1 MIANSID
8 EPLPR
13 GYSVIIPVYNS
24 QDSLPELLEL
34 LVGEMRGHGLPF
46 EILMVDDAS
55 ADDSWACIQELASTY
70 PEVRGSTMSRNF
82 GQHSAILAA
91 LRTARYDVS
100 ITMDDDLQ
108 HLPSEIW
115 KMDAALIPS
124 VDVVY
129 GRAVEEEHGVWRN
142 LSSRAVKGSLGAA
155 VGTDMASKASAF
167 RLFRTAIRGA
177 FADTVDPYV
186 SIDVLLSWST
196 TRIAAVDVHMDKR
209 RYGTSNY
216 TLRRL
221 GRHAVN
227 MLTGFSVLPLRIVT
241 ITGFGFALFG
251 IFVLGFVLV
260 SYAINGGSLPGFP
273 FLASLVAIFS
283 GAQLFALGVLGEYLG
298 RMHFRS
304 MQRPPYVVRA
314 STPERAQAPP
324 TGESAGGDGLV

>member
-1 MIANSID
+1 MISSSID
-8 EPLPR
+8 EALPR
-13 GYSVIIPVYNS
+13 GYSVVIPVYNS
-24 QDSLPELLEL
+24 EESLPELVPMLLDEL
-34 LVGEMRGHGLPF
+34 RGHGLPF
-46 EILMVDDAS
+46 EVLLVDDAS
-55 ADDSWACIQELASTY
+55 SDASWAVIRRLAAEHS
-70 PEVRGSTMSRNF
+70 EVRGWTMSRNF

-91 LRTARYDVS
+91 LRMARYDVT

-108 HLPSEIW
+108 HLPSQIW
-115 KMDAALIPS
+115 TMDAALTDD

-129 GRAVEEEHGVWRN
+129 GQAVEEEHGLWRN
-142 LSSRAVKGSLGAA
+142 LSSRAVKGSLSAA
-155 VGTDMASKASAF
+155 VGADTASKASAF
-167 RLFRTAIRGA
+167 RLFRTSIRGA

-196 TRIAAVDVHMDKR
+196 TRFTAVDVRMDQR

-227 MLTGFSVLPLRIVT
+227 MLTGFSVLPLRVVT
-241 ITGFGFALFG
+241 VTGFGFALFG

-273 FLASLVAIFS
+273 FLASLIAIFS

-304 MQRPPYVVRA
+304 MQRPPYVLRA
-314 STPERAQAPP
+314 A
-324 TGESAGGDGLV
+324 TGDDDADPAG